1 MKLKLLIIFSL
12 ISFNSIA
19 QKNRNIDFVTFKYS
33 ISIVAFSEVEIS
45 IFENQTFEKKTFEL
59 EAKYYENRKKK
70 EKRINI
76 REEDFNK
83 IIETICK
90 INNSDLVENF
100 SAGTDG
106 SSTELE
112 FGNFFFNSIKYQL
125 WNIHKSQNN
134 TNLKNF
140 IEAVQLILK
149 LTEIKIEDYN

>member
-45 IFENQTFEKKTFEL
+45 IFENQTFEKKTFEKKTFEL

-125 WNIHKSQNN
+125 WNIHKS
-134 TNLKNF
+134 
-140 IEAVQLILK
+140 
-149 LTEIKIEDYN
+149 